1 MRSPQNRMSSL
12 FSIVLPP
19 TAFSWFCFIN
29 SVWLRYALFWDDGAK
44 SLLKKQCIFFKK
56 KKPSNCGTQKSAWNL
71 FRQKDMI
78 VTKF

>member
-19 TAFSWFCFIN
+19 TAFSWFCSIN

-44 SLLKKQCIFFKK
+44 SLLKKQYIFFLKK
-56 KKPSNCGTQKSAWNL
+56 NRATVAPKKVLGICFDKKT
-71 FRQKDMI
+71 
-78 VTKF
+78 